1 MSNLGIY
8 PNPSNGVFTLTFD
21 MKKKED
27 VTIRM
32 FDVNGRVVHSIQY
45 KDYFGTDVTIRM
57 FDVNGRVVHSIQY
70 KDYFGTFRKTLDFS
84 ELGSGL
90 YFFQI
95 VSETGI
101 VYTQIVIE

>member
-8 PNPSNGVFTLTFD
+8 PNPSNGIFTLTFD

-27 VTIRM
+27 VAIRM
-32 FDVNGRVVHSIQY
+32 FDITGRLVHSIQY
-45 KDYFGTDVTIRM
+45 K
-57 FDVNGRVVHSIQY
+57 N
-70 KDYFGTFRKTLDFS
+70 YFGTFRKTLDLS

-90 YFFQI
+90 YLFQI

>member
-1 MSNLGIY
+1 MSNIGIY
-8 PNPSNGVFTLTFD
+8 PNPSNGVFTLTLD

-27 VTIRM
+27 VAIRM
-32 FDVNGRVVHSIQY
+32 FDINGRLVHSVQY
-45 KDYFGTDVTIRM
+45 KKYFG
-57 FDVNGRVVHSIQY
+57 
-70 KDYFGTFRKTLDFS
+70 KFRKTLDLS

-95 VSETGI
+95 VSESGI